1 LIVKTRAVVLRE
13 IKYRDQSKLCT
24 LFTREFGKLTVI
36 LKGGRNPKNR
46 LSGIFTAG
54 NLLDCVMYRKAE
66 REVQLLS
73 DASLLASP
81 MFPEADMERFGAL
94 YRMIDLVNRTTER
107 DEKNL
112 QLFTLL
118 ETALRE
124 ICRERGNF
132 PLLYAW
138 FLLRFISI
146 LGFEPELRS
155 CVFTGRNLREALQE
169 CPSRGLRFIMN
180 PGGLALPGNNLQEG
194 GNNARSLTAETA
206 SLLLSLSTIRPAV
219 LVESHAQPADT
230 EFLLALL
237 QDYSSL
243 HLEQSATGRNRSIV
257 NQILMK

>member
-1 LIVKTRAVVLRE
+1 MIVKTRAVVLRE

-36 LKGGRNPKNR
+36 LKGGRNPKSR
-46 LSGIFTAG
+46 LAGIFTAG
-54 NLLDCVMYRKAE
+54 NLLDCVIYRKAE
-66 REVQLLS
+66 RDVQLLS
-73 DASLLASP
+73 DASLLACP
-81 MFPEADMERFGAL
+81 MVPEADMERFGAL

-112 QLFTLL
+112 PLFTLL

-146 LGFEPELRS
+146 LGFEPELRQCIFS
-155 CVFTGRNLREALQE
+155 GCDLRESLQE
-169 CPSRGLRFIMN
+169 RPAEGLLFIMN
-180 PGGLALPGNNLQEG
+180 PGGLALPGSLPSG
-194 GNNARSLTAETA
+194 TSNARSLTAEA
-206 SLLLSLSTIRPAV
+206 AALLLSLSTMRPTVPA
-219 LVESHAQPADT
+219 ETHAAPADT
-230 EFLLALL
+230 ESLSALL

-243 HLEQSATGRNRSIV
+243 HLEHSANGRNRSIV
-257 NQILMK
+257 SQILMK